1 MKNDSLLRTFGLS
14 LVFSFLLPF
23 AAAAGDQAEAGGAK
37 AQDIFNRKTS
47 WVEKQLKKMSLSDK
61 IGQMLVAHCP
71 ARFQSEEDKY
81 YQYLSAL
88 VSEGKVGGIM
98 FMKGNTYDAA
108 VLANR
113 FQLLAPRPLLVSA
126 DMEKG
131 LAMRIDGATEF
142 PPSMAVSATGNS
154 RLAYD
159 MGAVIAREA
168 KALGIHQSY
177 GPSVDLNSN
186 PQNPI
191 INTRSY
197 GDRIPLTVEMSESF
211 IDGFQSNGMIATAKH
226 FPGHGDV
233 TVDSHIDLPVLRADS
248 ERLENIE
255 LKPFREAIDHGV
267 MSVMIGH
274 LAVPGI
280 TGNLVPATL
289 SWSIVTKLLRKKLGF
304 EGLIVTDALNMKAL
318 YRNYTLADISVL
330 AVEAGNDLLLFSP
343 DPALTHRAI
352 LDAVETG
359 RLSEKQIDKSVRRIL
374 LAKQWLGLDRERL
387 VNLNAIP
394 GKINLESHKTLA
406 QTIANSSITVIQDR
420 NNALPI
426 RKDRIRNILHII
438 LEDKRHSLSG
448 ETFSEKLKRTFD
460 AKTIR
465 ISEMSNSIDYRNAE
479 DSAARASAIIVS
491 SYVEV
496 LSGNKT
502 LSLSDR
508 QQELIHRLSRSA
520 PASKPLVMISF
531 GTPYLAN
538 QFRDVPAFV
547 CTYSS
552 SELSEDAA
560 IKLLDGSLKASGKL
574 PVSLTLNIQ

>member
-1 MKNDSLLRTFGLS
+1 MKKESLLRLFGLT
-14 LVFSFLLPF
+14 LVFSLLLPF
-23 AAAAGDQAEAGGAK
+23 AAVAEVSAETAGPK
-37 AQDIFNRKTS
+37 AQDIFNRKSS
-47 WVEKQLKKMSLSDK
+47 WVEKQLRNMSLSDK
-61 IGQMLVAHCP
+61 IGQMLIAHCP
-71 ARFQSEEDKY
+71 ARFQSAEDKY
-81 YQYLSAL
+81 YRKLSSL

-126 DMEKG
+126 DMERG

-142 PPSMAVSATGNS
+142 APSMAVSATGNA

-177 GPSVDLNSN
+177 GPSVDLNNN

-211 IDGFQSNGMIATAKH
+211 IDGLQSNGMIATAKH

-248 ERLENIE
+248 KRLENVE
-255 LKPFREAIDHGV
+255 LEPFREAIDHGV

-280 TGNLVPATL
+280 TGSMVPATL
-289 SWSIVTKLLRKKLGF
+289 SWRIVTKLLRKKLGF
-304 EGLIVTDALNMKAL
+304 DGLVVTDALNMGAL
-318 YRNYTLADISVL
+318 YRSYTLPDISVL
-330 AVEAGNDLLLFSP
+330 AVEAGNDLLLFPP
-343 DPALTHRAI
+343 DPAVTHQAV
-352 LDAVETG
+352 LDAVRAG
-359 RLSEKQIDKSVRRIL
+359 RLSENQIDKSVRRIL
-374 LAKQWLGLDRERL
+374 LAKQWLGLDRERM

-394 GKINLESHKTLA
+394 SRINLESHKALA
-406 QTIANSSITVIQDR
+406 QTIANNSITVIQDR
-420 NNALPI
+420 NGAIPI
-426 RKDRIRNILHII
+426 REDRSSNVLHII

-448 ETFSEKLKRTFD
+448 ETFSEKLKRTFN

-465 ISEMSNSIDYRNAE
+465 ISETSNSIDYRNAE
-479 DSAARASAIIVS
+479 DSAARASAVIVS

-496 LSGNKT
+496 LSGNRT

-508 QQELIHRLSRSA
+508 QQEFVHRLSRSV
-520 PASKPLVMISF
+520 PSSKPLVMISF

-538 QFRDVPAFV
+538 QFRDVPTFV

-560 IKLLDGSLKASGKL
+560 VKLLDGSLKASGKL
-574 PVSLTLNIQ
+574 PVSLTANIP